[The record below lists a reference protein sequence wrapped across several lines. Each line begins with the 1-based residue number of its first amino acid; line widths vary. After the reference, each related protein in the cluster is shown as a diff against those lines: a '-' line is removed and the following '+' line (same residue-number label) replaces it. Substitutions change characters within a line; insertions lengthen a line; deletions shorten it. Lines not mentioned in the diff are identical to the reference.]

1 MNVKLGKEVGFSVPF
16 QNCYNNDDTRIKY
29 LTENMLLRE
38 LYYNPLVCS
47 TSVQFSFQL
56 SQYSVII
63 IDDAHERTVNTDLLL
78 GILKV
83 LRKHRPE
90 LRIIVMSASVYLQYS
105 KRKKQQ
111 IEPQLFKNFFDTVA
125 AKYDA
130 KPIENG
136 SKESTILGI
145 QGRQYEVDVLYV
157 LLEMV
162 YGIAIQANQSPT
174 ISMLLPK

>member
-90 LRIIVMSASVYLQYS
+90 LRIIVMSASVCLQH
-105 KRKKQQ
+105 
-111 IEPQLFKNFFDTVA
+111 
-125 AKYDA
+125 
-130 KPIENG
+130 
-136 SKESTILGI
+136 SKERSNRLNPNYSRISLI
-145 QGRQYEVDVLYV
+145 RQPPNMMRNQQKMDPKSQQFLEFKDDNTKQMSCMI

-162 YGIAIQANQSPT
+162 Y
-174 ISMLLPK
+174 